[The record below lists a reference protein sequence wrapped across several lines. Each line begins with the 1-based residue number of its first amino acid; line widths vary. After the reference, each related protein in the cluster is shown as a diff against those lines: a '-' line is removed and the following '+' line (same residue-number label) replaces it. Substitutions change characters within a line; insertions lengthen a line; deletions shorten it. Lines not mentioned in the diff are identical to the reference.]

1 MPNILSER
9 DLIAELQKQ
18 TAGLGLTVREDGRHG
33 LSGQAE
39 KIRAKWWLGGSKV
52 DYRMSCRLTEPDHIA
67 HFREAVVERSWGI
80 PPPTL
85 TVETTSVS
93 GWKRSGER
101 HDASVGGGGSLDYA
115 KVRDAMETAIV
126 AAGWKFQLKV
136 AARLDGVSNIKHTL
150 SRSKRRARGRVV
162 FNRNIWP
169 STCPPPVCRPARN
182 VSYQVTHLGTCC

>member
-1 MPNILSER
+1 M
-9 DLIAELQKQ
+9 
-18 TAGLGLTVREDGRHG
+18 
-33 LSGQAE
+33 
-39 KIRAKWWLGGSKV
+39 
-52 DYRMSCRLTEPDHIA
+52 
-67 HFREAVVERSWGI
+67 
-80 PPPTL
+80 